1 MLSLKKMVTSGNCG
15 KMKIGFCTGF
25 SKPGFLLVHSEL
37 PSFLPLKSR
46 LLNEYTLCKL
56 CNHKKKIGMSTRLQC
71 AIAGRN
77 FASDSVESSVSRTDR
92 SRSGRKGGASSSL
105 YSRPS
110 LLDMKMEKAANR
122 TRVYEFLRGIGI
134 VPDELDGLEL
144 PVTVDVMKERVDFL
158 HKLGLTI
165 EDINNYP
172 LVLGC
177 SVKKN
182 MIPVLDYLGKL
193 GVRKSTFTEF
203 LRRYPQVLHASVV
216 IDIAPVVKYLQ
227 GLDIKPK
234 DVPRVLER
242 YPEVLGFKLEGT
254 MSTSVAYLVGIGVAR
269 REIGGVLTRYP
280 EILGMRVAR
289 VIKPFV
295 EYLESLGIPKLAV
308 ARLIEKRPHILG
320 FELDEAVKPNVQTL
334 IDFNVRETY
343 LSSIVAQY
351 PEIIGLDLKP
361 KLETQRKLLSSAID
375 LNPDD
380 FGRVIERMPQFVS
393 LSDSP
398 MLKHIDFLKECGFS
412 VDQVR
417 VMVIGCPQVLALNIG
432 IMRLN
437 FEYFRVEMKRAL
449 EDLVEFP
456 AFFTYGLESTI
467 KPRQIKVSKKGIKCS
482 LAWMLNC
489 SDEKFEQRMS
499 YDTVEMDGSETE
511 PSSFD
516 MNSLTQ
522 PLRDESDYEEDDSEF
537 EDEDEYA

>member
-1 MLSLKKMVTSGNCG
+1 
-15 KMKIGFCTGF
+15 MKIRFCSGFT
-25 SKPGFLLVHSEL
+25 KPGFLLVHFEP
-37 PSFLPLKSR
+37 PSFFSVRSR
-46 LLNEYTLCKL
+46 SLSDSTYGNL
-56 CNHKKKIGMSTRLQC
+56 CNHKKRPGIGLTVQC
-71 AIAGRN
+71 AIANRR
-77 FASDSVESSVSRTDR
+77 FS
-92 SRSGRKGGASSSL
+92 SRSVDSLKKEKSRSSGRDKDKDKRRESQSL

-110 LLDMKMEKAANR
+110 LLEMNKEKAANR
-122 TRVYEFLRGIGI
+122 ARVYEFLRGIGI

-144 PVTVDVMKERVDFL
+144 PVTADVMKERVDFL

-182 MIPVLDYLGKL
+182 MVPVLDYLGKL

-216 IDIAPVVKYLQ
+216 IDLAPVVKYLQ
-227 GLDIKPK
+227 GLDIKPI

-269 REIGGVLTRYP
+269 REIGGILTRYP

-289 VIKPFV
+289 IIKPLV

-320 FELDEAVKPNVQTL
+320 FELDDTVKRNVQTL
-334 IDFNVRETY
+334 QDFNVRETA
-343 LSSIVAQY
+343 LPSIIAQY
-351 PEIIGLDLKP
+351 PEIIGVELKP
-361 KLETQRKLLSSAID
+361 KLETQRKLLCSAID
-375 LNPDD
+375 LNPEDL
-380 FGRVIERMPQFVS
+380 GSLIERMPQFVS
-393 LSDSP
+393 LSEPP
-398 MLKHIDFLKECGFS
+398 MLKHIEFLKECGFS
-412 VDQVR
+412 IDQTR
-417 VMVIGCPQVLALNIG
+417 EMAIGCPQVLALNLG
-432 IMRLN
+432 IMKLS
-437 FEYFRVEMKRAL
+437 FEYFKREMRRPL
-449 EDLVEFP
+449 QDLVDFP
-456 AFFTYGLESTI
+456 AYFTYGLESTV
-467 KPRQIKVSKKGIKCS
+467 KPRHKKILKKGIKCS

-499 YDTVEMDGSETE
+499 YDTIGIEEVESD

-516 MNSLTQ
+516 MNSLMQ
-522 PLRDESDYEEDDSEF
+522 PERVEESDSEYEEEDDDDEEEF
-537 EDEDEYA
+537 V